1 MSYLVKR
8 AGIGIGN
15 ILTILTWDA
24 ILLSLAI
31 ISTLSRNKLNVIP
44 SVTDNTK
51 NLNNG
56 LMITLW
62 VFLVLFIPASYFG
75 SGNPYNNAI
84 VLGVAFVIALITLVI
99 GIVLYINLNQLNVED
114 KNITLIKNYYI
125 SLMIASGIALLM
137 ISIYVPISV
146 YYYKKS
152 GGITSDISSLLS
164 SVSGK

>member
-15 ILTILTWDA
+15 ILSILTWDA
-24 ILLSLAI
+24 ILLSLSI
-31 ISTLSRNKLNVIP
+31 ISTLARNKLNELPEATVMM
-44 SVTDNTK
+44 K

-62 VFLVLFIPASYFG
+62 VFFVLFIPASYFG

-84 VLGVAFVIALITLVI
+84 VLGVAFIIALVTLI
-99 GIVLYINLNQLNVED
+99 IAIVLYVNLNQLGLEGDDVS
-114 KNITLIKNYYI
+114 IIKNYYI

-146 YYYKKS
+146 YNYKKS
-152 GGITSDISSLLS
+152 GGITADFTNILS
-164 SVSGK
+164 AVKG